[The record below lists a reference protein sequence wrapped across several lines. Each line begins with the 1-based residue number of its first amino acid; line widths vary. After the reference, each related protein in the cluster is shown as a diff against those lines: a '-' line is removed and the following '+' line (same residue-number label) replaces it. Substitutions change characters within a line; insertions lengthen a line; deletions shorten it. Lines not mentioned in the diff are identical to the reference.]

1 MSLTTIIAFSLS
13 LVLFIGSIIESTT
26 NYKIFLHLTGFV
38 MVVGGTC
45 AATFVA
51 FEARYVKL
59 ALGLIKTIFFSPKM
73 ARNMLTNEVGRVIRW
88 GYIVQKNGL
97 TALEADS
104 RGLKNQDTFLAFGV
118 NLVIS
123 GYTGAEVRQLLEN
136 LIETSFQRR
145 TVPTEIL
152 KYMASN
158 APAFGMMATLVG
170 LVVML
175 DNMGSDPS
183 KLGPGMAVGLLGTLY
198 GVLFA
203 RLVLMPAANKA
214 HQREAIIRFRN
225 LLVAEGLSLLA
236 DRRSPRFIQ
245 DAMNSFL
252 DPALHFDV
260 DKAPKK

>member
-1 MSLTTIIAFSLS
+1 MSLPTIFGFLLS
-13 LVLFIGSIIESTT
+13 LLLFIGAIVEST
-26 NYKIFLHLTGFV
+26 NNFLVFLHLTGV
-38 MVVGGTC
+38 LMVVGGTL

-51 FEARYVKL
+51 FEAPYVLQALKL
-59 ALGLIKTIFFSPKM
+59 ISAIFFSPRM
-73 ARNMLTNEVGRVIRW
+73 ARGMLTNEVGRVIRW
-88 GYIVQKNGL
+88 GYLMQKNGPQ
-97 TALEADS
+97 ALEADTKS
-104 RGLKNQDTFLAFGV
+104 LKSQDTYLAFGV

-123 GYTGAEVRQLLEN
+123 GYSGAEVRQLLEN
-136 LIETSFQRR
+136 MVETTFQRR

-170 LVVML
+170 LVIML

-214 HQREAIIRFRN
+214 HQREAIVRFRN
-225 LLVAEGLSLLA
+225 LLVAEGLCLLA
-236 DRRSPRFIQ
+236 ERKSPRFIQ

-252 DPALHFDV
+252 DPSIHFDI
-260 DKAPKK
+260 DKAGRK

>member
-1 MSLTTIIAFSLS
+1 MSLPTVIAFTLS
-13 LVLFIGSIIESTT
+13 LLLFLGAIVESTT
-26 NYKIFLHLTGFV
+26 NFKIFLHLTGFL
-38 MVVGGTC
+38 MVVGGTL
-45 AATFVA
+45 AACHVG
-51 FEARYVKL
+51 FEARYVKQ
-59 ALGLIKTIFFSPKM
+59 ALGNIRAIFFSPKM
-73 ARNMLTNEVGRVIRW
+73 ARGMLTNEVARVIRW
-88 GYIVQKNGL
+88 GYMVQKSGIP
-97 TALEADS
+97 ALEADS
-104 RGLKNQDTFLAFGV
+104 KSLKSQDAFLAYGV

-136 LIETSFQRR
+136 QVETTFQRH
-145 TVPTEIL
+145 TVPVEIL

-203 RLVLMPAANKA
+203 RLILMPAAEKA
-214 HQREAIIRFRN
+214 HQRESIIRFRN
-225 LLVAEGLSLLA
+225 MLVAEGLALLA
-236 DRRSPRFIQ
+236 ERRNPRFIQ
-245 DAMNSFL
+245 DAMNSYL
-252 DPALHFDV
+252 DPAIHFDI